1 MATMSDVP
9 YVPWNEMSSGSWH
22 LTESFLKGHF
32 RTQKGDSKYQKR
44 GFFGSI
50 IVLKLLV
57 IVVRPQSAFL

>member
-32 RTQKGDSKYQKR
+32 RAQKGDSKYQKR
-44 GFFGSI
+44 GLFESI
-50 IVLKLLV
+50 IV
-57 IVVRPQSAFL
+57 